1 MLILTLFLCVVE
13 ARFFYSKER
22 NFEKM
27 TTDIKKDIETD
38 IKDNIKGMY
47 YTPLGYFFFGYTT
60 QE

>member
-1 MLILTLFLCVVE
+1 MVE

-47 YTPLGYFFFGYTT
+47 YTPLGYFFFGYTSKK
-60 QE
+60 